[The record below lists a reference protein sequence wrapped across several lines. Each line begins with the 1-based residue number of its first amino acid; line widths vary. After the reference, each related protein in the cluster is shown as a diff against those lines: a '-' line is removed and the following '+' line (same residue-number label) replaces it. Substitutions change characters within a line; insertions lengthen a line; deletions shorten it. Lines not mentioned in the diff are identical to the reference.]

1 MEKYIRKLVAEKD
14 SIRRVNLSRLYLSK
28 VPEELRDCR
37 QLEEVIL
44 AENEIKTFPAW
55 LFDLPALKK
64 LNISFNCNK
73 VIPPALA
80 RAQKLEKLV
89 ISAPADKT
97 LPEAVLQLPQLKI
110 LHIAGALS
118 GLPDGLFNLGQLQ
131 EIGLFANELTTLP
144 EGITRLPK
152 LKKIYFKQYW
162 FSEQLVHINTE
173 DVFDKLSRCPALRVL
188 DLMTAAGLIRPDSE
202 GIGKLTQLR
211 ELYLQQ
217 NGLTAI
223 PAGIFKLVNLQTLDL
238 GINHIRSVPKD
249 IARLTRLTK
258 LCLNSN
264 HTPPLDT
271 RHLWQQIAVFEQLE
285 TLALWSCQAKME
297 IPEEIAALKKLKS
310 LDVDNNKITKLP
322 ESLATMVWLQ
332 KLRISTNPLPENEA
346 ERLQAALPH
355 TKVMG

>member
-55 LFDLPALKK
+55 LFALPALKK
-64 LNISFNCNK
+64 LDISFNRNH

-80 RAQKLEKLV
+80 KAQKLEKLV
-89 ISAPADKT
+89 ISVPADKT
-97 LPEAVLQLPQLKI
+97 LPEAVLYLPQLKI
-110 LHIAGALS
+110 LHISGALS
-118 GLPDGLFNLGQLQ
+118 ELPDGLFNLSQLQ
-131 EIGLFANELTTLP
+131 EIGLFATELDTIP

-152 LKKIYFKQYW
+152 LKKFWFQQYW
-162 FSEQLVHINTE
+162 FSERLAQIDVE
-173 DVFDKLSRCPALRVL
+173 DVLDKLSRCPALRVL
-188 DLMTAAGLIRPDSE
+188 DLMTSADLIRPDNE

-223 PAGIFKLVNLQTLDL
+223 PAGIFKLENLRILDL
-238 GINHIRSVPKD
+238 GINNIRSVPKE
-249 IARLTRLTK
+249 IAQLMKLKK
-258 LCLNSN
+258 LCLNAN

-271 RHLWQQIAVFEQLE
+271 RHLWQQIAVFGQLD
-285 TLALWSCQAKME
+285 TLALWSCQAKMD

-322 ESLATMVWLQ
+322 ESLATMVWLE
-332 KLRISTNPLPENEA
+332 KLRISTNPLPESEA